1 MENASAQ
8 TPTARMKHLRTL
20 FVDKYLES
28 STKHLCTTDI
38 PEAFGDLK
46 SQLDGPSF
54 NILMTMV
61 KEKMQALGPFAHRE
75 FQELCTEL
83 GLEDKFRQVEAEIS
97 EAATHREAASR
108 TKGRRKARPGR
119 VGMNSTDPQEQFGN
133 ENCND
138 SVADD
143 MPPEDLARHRRMVIK
158 RKELAELRGMQ
169 EREVTLLRD
178 AEESLKATKD
188 KMRAVYHDMSSLA
201 PEAQRLLQRCT
212 EN

>member
-1 MENASAQ
+1 MLRIPGLCV
-8 TPTARMKHLRTL
+8 TITAHLSLL
-20 FVDKYLES
+20 FVTGEQ
-28 STKHLCTTDI
+28 
-38 PEAFGDLK
+38 EAFADLK

-61 KEKMQALGPFAHRE
+61 KEKMQALGPFAQKE

-83 GLEDKFRQVEAEIS
+83 GLEDKFRQVEAQIS

-108 TKGRRKARPGR
+108 TKGRRNARTGKE
-119 VGMNSTDPQEQFGN
+119 GMKSTDPQEQFGN

-143 MPPEDLARHRRMVIK
+143 MPPEDSARHRRMVIK

-169 EREVTLLRD
+169 ERVGRCRGSRGESRD
-178 AEESLKATKD
+178 CVHPLD
-188 KMRAVYHDMSSLA
+188 RVA
-201 PEAQRLLQRCT
+201 PEGARDHPTCLVVLLSLPLHRRSLSYAMRRKA
-212 EN
+212 

>member
-1 MENASAQ
+1 MLRIPGLCV
-8 TPTARMKHLRTL
+8 TITAHLSLL
-20 FVDKYLES
+20 FVTGEQ
-28 STKHLCTTDI
+28 
-38 PEAFGDLK
+38 EAFGDLK

-61 KEKMQALGPFAHRE
+61 KEKMQALGPFAQKE

-83 GLEDKFRQVEAEIS
+83 GLEDKFRQVEAQIS

-108 TKGRRKARPGR
+108 TKGRRNARTGKE
-119 VGMNSTDPQEQFGN
+119 GMKSTDPQEQFGN

-169 EREVTLLRD
+169 ERVGRCRGSRGESRD
-178 AEESLKATKD
+178 CVHPLD
-188 KMRAVYHDMSSLA
+188 RVA
-201 PEAQRLLQRCT
+201 PEGARDHPTCLVVLLSLPLHRRSLSYAMRRKA
-212 EN
+212 